1 MVVQRVCLITTNLVL
16 GTKAVLACAS
26 NAMHQRAIRGGAIVF
41 SALQIHPTLRVV
53 PTAAD
58 FLTVEEFATLLRL
71 PPSTAY
77 ELTRR
82 GVVPSVKLGRHRRIR
97 RDFVDML
104 GRDGPVVHSEPS
116 LAHSDLGT
124 VPVSP
129 DWLTVEEVASIL
141 RQPLSTTYE
150 QVRLGR
156 ISSVKL
162 GKHRRVRRSVI
173 DGLGR

>member
-1 MVVQRVCLITTNLVL
+1 M
-16 GTKAVLACAS
+16 
-26 NAMHQRAIRGGAIVF
+26 
-41 SALQIHPTLRVV
+41 
-53 PTAAD
+53 
-58 FLTVEEFATLLRL
+58 TVEEFAVLLRL
-71 PPSTAY
+71 PPSTAH

-97 RDFVDML
+97 RDFVDSL
-104 GRDGPVVHSEPS
+104 GHDRRPAGSEP
-116 LAHSDLGT
+116 AFVNFEAGGA
-124 VPVSP
+124 PSP
-129 DWLTVEEVASIL
+129 LDWLTVEEVASIL

-173 DGLGR
+173 DNLGR